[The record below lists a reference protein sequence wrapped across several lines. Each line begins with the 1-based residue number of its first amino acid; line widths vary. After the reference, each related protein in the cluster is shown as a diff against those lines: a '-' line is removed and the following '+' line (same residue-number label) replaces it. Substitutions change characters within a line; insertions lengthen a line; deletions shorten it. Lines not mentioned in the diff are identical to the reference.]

1 MTTGRPCLCNIW
13 VNMGRYKKILVAIDG
28 SESSLHALRESF
40 TLATKEESW
49 ITVVSV
55 IPPYEGDLA
64 TTAIGNI
71 HKALREPCE
80 KALSEAEKMA
90 KAERMLIKTVCV
102 EGEPYE
108 GIVDLAEAEKCDLII
123 LGRKSMGRF
132 ERVLMGSVTAK
143 VIGHTLCKVLVVP
156 KDAKLTFEKI
166 LIATDGSMHSEFASH
181 EAIEIAKSCGSTLI
195 VLSVAKRDEDLT
207 VVKENVDMVK
217 KFAENEGLE
226 VEALIRKGV
235 PHEVIVNTA
244 VQKDTGLIVIGS
256 HGRTGITKLLMGSV
270 TERVIGHAGCAVLVW
285 KL

>member
-1 MTTGRPCLCNIW
+1 
-13 VNMGRYKKILVAIDG
+13 MGRYKKILVAVDG
-28 SESSLHALRESF
+28 SEPSMHALRESF
-40 TLATKEESW
+40 KLATKEGSW

-55 IPPYEGDLA
+55 APRYIGDLA
-64 TTAIGNI
+64 TTVIGNF
-71 HKALREPCE
+71 HKALREPHE
-80 KALSEAEKMA
+80 KALLEAEESA

-108 GIVDLAEAEKCDLII
+108 GIVDIAEAEKSNLII
-123 LGRKSMGRF
+123 LGRKSISRF

-181 EAIEIAKSCGSTLI
+181 EAIEIAKSWGSDLI

-207 VVKENVDMVK
+207 VVKENVDTVK
-217 KFAENEGLE
+217 KFAEQEGLE
-226 VEALIRKGV
+226 VEALISRGV
-235 PHEVIVNTA
+235 PHQVIADTA
-244 VQKDTGLIVIGS
+244 VRKNVGLIVVGS
-256 HGRTGITKLLMGSV
+256 HGRTGITRLLMGSV